1 MYQDNRDYFDSHTY
15 KVDNVKSE
23 LLSLSYDLEEHG
35 FVRKAKSLRTIVEK
49 LEQWEHTKK

>member
-1 MYQDNRDYFDSHTY
+1 MHQDNRDYFDSKTY
-15 KVDNVKSE
+15 KVDNIKSE
-23 LLSLSYDLEEHG
+23 LISLSYDLEEHG